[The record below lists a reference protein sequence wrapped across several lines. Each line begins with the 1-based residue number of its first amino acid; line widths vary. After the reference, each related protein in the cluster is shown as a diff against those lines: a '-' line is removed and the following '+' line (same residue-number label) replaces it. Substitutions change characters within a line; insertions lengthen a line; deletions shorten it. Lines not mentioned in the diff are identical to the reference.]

1 MLENFLKRFGYVKGT
16 AQQQIKRRSFAGS
29 NVGNLY
35 SAWTTT
41 NQSQDAE
48 LRNNLKT
55 LRARSRELERNNDYA
70 KKFIRMVKTN
80 VIGPNGIIMQARV
93 KNDNGQPDKVAN
105 AKIEDAWWNWADK
118 GNCDVTGKY
127 SFRDI
132 QNLAMTSMAR
142 DGEILIRKLSGY
154 QSNPFRFA
162 LQLIEADHLDENY
175 NTNLNDGNKIKM
187 GVEIDSYGRPLAYH
201 LFNNHPGDSSFG
213 QSYGE
218 RTRVPANEIIHLFV
232 PQRLSQNRGI
242 PWMHSAMTRLNMV
255 GGYEEA
261 ELVAARI
268 AAAKGGFYTSGT
280 GDDYVADDTDEGTPI
295 QEVEPGHFELL
306 PKGLD
311 FKQFNPEHP
320 TTAFDMFIKAVL
332 RGVASGLD
340 VSYNYLANDLTSVNY
355 SSIRAGILDER
366 DVWKEL
372 QAFMIEHFM
381 QEIFR
386 EWLRMALLTQM
397 VELPISKIEKFNSV
411 QWQPRGWQW
420 VDPASDVEA
429 NTNAVNN
436 LQKTRSEI
444 AAERGKDF
452 EEDILA
458 QLAIEQKLIE
468 QYGLKVIDK
477 NIEYELKPKSPKQEG
492 KQNEAGN

>member
-1 MLENFLKRFGYVKGT
+1 MLENLLKRFGYVKGT

-80 VIGPNGIIMQARV
+80 VIGPNGIIMQSRV
-93 KNDNGQPDKVAN
+93 KNDNQQPDKVAN
-105 AKIEDAWWNWADK
+105 AKIEEAWFNWCGK

-132 QNLAMTSMAR
+132 QNLVMTSMAR
-142 DGEILIRKLSGY
+142 DGEILVHTLSGY
-154 QSNPFRFA
+154 QNNPFRFA

-175 NTNLNDGNKIKM
+175 NTTLANGNKIKM
-187 GVEIDSYGRPLAYH
+187 SVEIDSYGKPMAYH
-201 LFNNHPGDSSFG
+201 LFENHPGDYSFG
-213 QSYGE
+213 QTYGE
-218 RTRVPANEIIHLFV
+218 RVRVPANEIIHLFI

-242 PWMHSAMTRLNMV
+242 PWMHSALTRLNMV

-268 AAAKGGFYTSGT
+268 AAAKGGFYKSGT
-280 GDDYVADDTDEGTPI
+280 GEDYVADDIDEGTPI
-295 QEVEPGHFELL
+295 QEVEPGHYELL

-311 FKQFNPEHP
+311 FQVFDPQHP
-320 TTAFDMFIKAVL
+320 TTAFEAFIKAVL

-340 VSYNYLANDLTSVNY
+340 VSYNYLASDLTSVNY
-355 SSIRAGILDER
+355 SSIRAGLLDER

-372 QAFMIEHFM
+372 QAFMIEHFS
-381 QEIFR
+381 QLIFA

-397 VELPISKIEKFNSV
+397 VALPISKYDKFNSAR
-411 QWQPRGWQW
+411 WQPRGWQW
-420 VDPASDVEA
+420 VDPQADVEA
-429 NTNAVNN
+429 NVLAVGN
-436 LQKTRSEI
+436 LQKTHTEV
-444 AAERGKDF
+444 AAERGRDF
-452 EEDILA
+452 EEILEERENEEKMI
-458 QLAIEQKLIE
+458 QEH
-468 QYGLKVIDK
+468 GLKIATENGDSKPPKKEK
-477 NIEYELKPKSPKQEG
+477 NP
-492 KQNEAGN
+492 NEAGN